1 MDQHSGMPEAE
12 RSAGSTWKGR
22 AAVAAVAAVGVAG
35 GSVAIVAMVRDEVTG
50 GLLVGAGTAVAAVL
64 YGLAAAITGC
74 AEYRRA
80 GAYPLEAE
88 AKKLEAEA
96 TMMKALATVLR
107 AEAVRIQAEGHYEL
121 ERAFARRV
129 DGGVPTTYR
138 RSRGEES
145 IAQQVSSVTGS
156 PDSPATPP
164 PALRAVPSPAAA
176 TPVPNRRPPDD
187 TDEGP
192 RSPEQLTDAAK
203 RWISPV

>member
-1 MDQHSGMPEAE
+1 MATAMDQHSGMPEAE
-12 RSAGSTWKGR
+12 RSAGATWKGR
-22 AAVAAVAAVGVAG
+22 AAVAAVGVAG

-74 AEYRRA
+74 AGYRRA

-88 AKKLEAEA
+88 AKKLEAE
-96 TMMKALATVLR
+96 ATVLR

-138 RSRGEES
+138 RSRGQES